1 MLPEGII
8 LVREEKPDA
17 VGSLYIFMVKH
28 TIAIKCFEIMKSSC
42 ETIWRV
48 PEMADLTKINGQNCL
63 ESPQEASGHLQIFF
77 PKLKI
82 N

>member
-42 ETIWRV
+42 ETIWRSV
-48 PEMADLTKINGQNCL
+48 FIG
-63 ESPQEASGHLQIFF
+63 SGTSGTLQRWLI
-77 PKLKI
+77 
-82 N
+82 